1 MNWMIQHSTM
11 LKFDQG
17 FENLEIIRIGENEMT
32 GQMKRFE
39 GKVAIV
45 TGGRSGIGKAIAQRF
60 QDEGGGC
67 NHRTA
72 EEG

>member
-1 MNWMIQHSTM
+1 M

-17 FENLEIIRIGENEMT
+17 FENLEIIRMGENEMT

-45 TGGRSGIGKAIAQRF
+45 TGGRSGIGKAIAQRL